1 MLDPSAYNRLLTEEE
16 VRPLW
21 EAMIKKAI
29 EEELEQPKP
38 VEPVVTIARERKIIN
53 PALTARFS
61 GTFQTDPPVSP
72 RFSSPRALEAQRSP
86 RLSTESRK
94 IDTPVPSPTPTTTT
108 SRSNTARYEST
119 VRTPK
124 STSKLTDSSK

>member
-16 VRPLW
+16 VRPIW
-21 EAMIKKAI
+21 EAMVKK
-29 EEELEQPKP
+29 ELEDELKEQLVQSKP
-38 VEPVVTIARERKIIN
+38 VEPVVIVARERKIIN

-61 GTFQTDPPVSP
+61 GTFQTDPPSSP

-86 RLSTESRK
+86 RLSTEPRK
-94 IDTPVPSPTPTTTT
+94 IDTPSPTTTT
-108 SRSNTARYEST
+108 TRSNAPRYEST
-119 VRTPK
+119 ARTPK